1 MNRLTD
7 ILISLPAFIVGISIL
22 VGVHEFGH
30 FWVAR
35 KLGIKTLRFSIGFGR
50 VLWSRFG
57 KDGTEYALSAI
68 PLGGY
73 VRMVDERDSQ
83 VSPADLPFAFN
94 RAPVWK
100 RVAVLFAGPGFNF
113 LFAILAYYAL
123 FVAGLPGLTPQV
135 GVVAPNSLA
144 ANAGLRAGDEI
155 QMVAGREV
163 TTREA
168 VVLAMV
174 NELVDD
180 GIVDLRV
187 KDAQGA
193 EREVSLVATNRSR
206 ELTEPY
212 ALLPGLGF
220 EFVSPPIPAVLGE
233 ITPDG
238 AAAKAGLQSGDRILR
253 IDDQPVADFLA
264 FRALIE
270 ARANRD
276 VVLDVLR
283 KEEPLT
289 LRLTVAEK
297 VEQGKSVGR
306 IGVGPAPI
314 VVPEDMRT
322 VQRYGLLEALPG
334 AVVKTWETS
343 ALSVKL
349 MWKLVTG
356 KVSVKG
362 ISGPIGIASMAGF
375 AAQQGL
381 TEFTMLLALIS
392 ISIGILN
399 LMPIPILDGGQI
411 VYQLAELLKGAP
423 VSDRAQMLGQQA
435 GIVLLVLLMGL
446 ALFNDIAPHVS

>member
-1 MNRLTD
+1 MNSLTD
-7 ILISLPAFIVGISIL
+7 TLISLPAFIVGISIL

-35 KLGIKTLRFSIGFGR
+35 RLGIKTLRFSIGFGR

-73 VRMVDERDSQ
+73 VRMVDERDAQ

-100 RVAVLFAGPGFNF
+100 RIAVLFAGPGFNF
-113 LFAILAYYAL
+113 LFAIFAYWLL
-123 FVAGLPGLTPQV
+123 FIAGLPGLTPQV
-135 GVVAPNSLA
+135 GVVTPNSLA
-144 ANAGLRAGDEI
+144 ASAGLLSGDEI
-155 QMVAGREV
+155 QSVAGHKV

-180 GIVDLRV
+180 GIVELRV
-187 KDAQGA
+187 KDSRGA
-193 EREVSLVATNRSR
+193 EREVNLVATGRSQ

-220 EFVSPPIPAVLGE
+220 DFVDPPIPAVLGQ
-233 ITPDG
+233 ITPDDV
-238 AAAKAGLQSGDRILR
+238 AAKAGLQTGDRIVR
-253 IDDQPVADFLA
+253 VDDQPVADFHA

-270 ARANRD
+270 ARAKRD
-276 VVLDVLR
+276 VVIDLVR
-283 KEEPLT
+283 QGASLT
-289 LRLTVAEK
+289 VRLTVAEK
-297 VEQGKSVGR
+297 MEQGKSVGR
-306 IGVGPAPI
+306 IGVTPAPI
-314 VVPEDMRT
+314 VIPTDMRT
-322 VQRYGLLEALPG
+322 VQRYGVLESFPRAM
-334 AVVKTWETS
+334 AKTWETS

-381 TEFTMLLALIS
+381 TEFTLLLALIS

-411 VYQLAELLKGAP
+411 VYQLAELVKGRP
-423 VSDRAQMLGQQA
+423 VSERAQLLGQQA
-435 GIVLLVLLMGL
+435 GIVLLGLLMIV
-446 ALFNDIAPHVS
+446 ALFNDLAPHLS